1 MPRSG
6 LQAARDFD
14 PYNPFVTREDLQ
26 RIRRQLAKVMNQ
38 RMVRLE
44 NTISPVSGEAYTF
57 GSYDKMQ
64 EYLTKRG
71 RVPIQGTDIRRFSE
85 VLDPKMSVRE
95 LRKEIRIL
103 QGFEGHVS
111 SQVKGMKQIERK
123 RIATFAKKGIDVKV
137 AGSKEF
143 YDFLNSKTFEKMG
156 SVFDSDQLVEEYN
169 RTAGQGL
176 PPEEILEAFNAYLQN
191 SRKMSLKGL
200 RRKLKATTLKYNKE
214 HNKK

>member
-64 EYLTKRG
+64 SYLTKRG
-71 RVPIQGTDIRRFSE
+71 RAPIQGTDIRRFSE
-85 VLDPKMSVRE
+85 LLDPKMSVRE

-191 SRKMSLKGL
+191 SHKMSLKGL